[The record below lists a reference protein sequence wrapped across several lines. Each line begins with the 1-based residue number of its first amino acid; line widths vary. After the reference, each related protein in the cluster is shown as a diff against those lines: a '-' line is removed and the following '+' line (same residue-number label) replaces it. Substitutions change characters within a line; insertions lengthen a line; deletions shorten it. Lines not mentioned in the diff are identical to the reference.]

1 MASSPLTPSS
11 PEDVASAP
19 DGAQGPAAGFPQDH
33 LGEDVRLT
41 VAGVAARLGVAAPT
55 LRTWARRYGLGP
67 SGHVAGKHR
76 RYGADDL
83 ARLETMRRLTLE
95 GVAPADAARI
105 AMRSPA
111 PSTSPGQ
118 RGGYDDPAHSA
129 PAEPASER
137 PPTVAAST
145 EGRSQQ
151 FAADATPMVAD
162 PLTVAAAAVDGDVQ
176 RLARLPRR
184 AVREHGLLEGWLMT
198 VRPAVEMGAQ
208 RPQADRPG
216 QDPELLLHTQMLA
229 TLGQVDAPAVP
240 SRGRVLVQYEESQ
253 HTDAHVLAAEFLT
266 RGADAR
272 VAHRRLEAE
281 RGPALMDLVAR
292 RPGTLTVILGE
303 SETAAHL
310 VEALCARGDEVF
322 LVALTDRI
330 EPRPGL
336 HRARTLTGALHEIM
350 SVLTSLGDGRDVES
364 SA

>member
-67 SGHVAGKHR
+67 SGHVAGRHR

-83 ARLETMRRLTLE
+83 ARLEAMRRLTLE

-105 AMRSPA
+105 ALRATADSADGGRRDAAVAHGEPE
-111 PSTSPGQ
+111 PGPQ
-118 RGGYDDPAHSA
+118 RVGAAHENGVAGAEDADDAL
-129 PAEPASER
+129 
-137 PPTVAAST
+137 
-145 EGRSQQ
+145 
-151 FAADATPMVAD
+151 MVAD
-162 PLTVAAAAVDGDVQ
+162 PLTIAAAAVDGDLH
-176 RLARLPRR
+176 RLARLTRR
-184 AVREHGLLEGWLMT
+184 AAKEHGLLEGWLMV
-198 VRPAVEMGAQ
+198 VRPAVEMVAQ

-216 QDPELLLHTQMLA
+216 QDPELLLHAQMLA
-229 TLGQVDAPAVP
+229 TVADVASPAGAA
-240 SRGRVLVQYEESQ
+240 RGRVLVQYEESQ
-253 HTDAHVLAAEFLT
+253 RTDAHVLAAEFLT
-266 RGADAR
+266 RGVEAR
-272 VAHRRLEAE
+272 VAHRRLEAD
-281 RGPALMDLVAR
+281 RAQALLDLVAR
-292 RPGTLTVILGE
+292 QPFTLTVILGE
-303 SETAAHL
+303 SETAEHL
-310 VEALCARGDEVF
+310 VQGLCDRGDEVF

-350 SVLTSLGDGRDVES
+350 SVLTSLADGGDVES
-364 SA
+364 TA